1 MGKRRAQLMLKKNDS
16 VTFLATRNPAESRAF
31 YEDKIGLTL
40 ISEEHFALMF
50 DLKGHRLR
58 ITKVNELTPAKHT
71 VLGWHV
77 SDVAAMIRHL
87 MASGVVF
94 EQFDEMDQDQLGMWT
109 SPSGAKVAWFKD
121 PDGNSLSITQDSDSN
136 IV

>member
-1 MGKRRAQLMLKKNDS
+1 M
-16 VTFLATRNPAESRAF
+16 ATRNPAESRAF

-109 SPSGAKVAWFKD
+109 SPSGAKVAWFLD